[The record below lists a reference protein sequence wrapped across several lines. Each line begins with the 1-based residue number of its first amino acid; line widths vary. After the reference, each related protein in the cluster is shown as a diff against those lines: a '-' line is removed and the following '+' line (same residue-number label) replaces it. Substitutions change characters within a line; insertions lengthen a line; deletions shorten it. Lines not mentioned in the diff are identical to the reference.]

1 MTRKRSISLFVIFAI
16 VLSVCLVACFVNFTY
31 PLAVNG
37 NYYSYSNFVSNIKLG
52 EDVGKSLRI
61 VYRAELPENESATTY
76 NVLRNHTMD
85 SLKQIIQDQG
95 YSDVTVSAYGD
106 DSISVQIGNILTE
119 EDINSLKTLVGN
131 PATISFSTNSDGSEP
146 FAKGEC
152 IESVTATSYTNEG
165 VVTYYVLL
173 EFKDSHKSMMA
184 EKSAENTIYI
194 YLGENE
200 FISGGLSTGSIT
212 EEGFI
217 TLTNENFKSLLDA
230 TTVANQ
236 IKTGM
241 LSLELTQTACDDV
254 TASYGVGG
262 SLLLSLALTVLTL
275 TMFVYL
281 ILKYKH
287 MGWLTSFAMLFF
299 IVISLFLLQ
308 SIPLV
313 HLNFAGFVAFAVCLL
328 IAADTMLM
336 VLESAKKHY
345 QEDTKLYIAFKM
357 AMKENLARSMFANA
371 LVAIAGL
378 ICIFMPVL
386 SVQSFGWVALVLPF
400 VSVFTL
406 HALMRLFIKMYL
418 ALNNENGTKCNF
430 HKGGKNA

>member
-357 AMKENLARSMFANA
+357 AMKENLARSMFTNA